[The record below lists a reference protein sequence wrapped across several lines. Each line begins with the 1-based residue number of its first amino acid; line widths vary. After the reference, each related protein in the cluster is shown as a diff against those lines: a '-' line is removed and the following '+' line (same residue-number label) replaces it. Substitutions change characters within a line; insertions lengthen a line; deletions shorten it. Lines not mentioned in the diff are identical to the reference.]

1 MNRKL
6 SMLKSFFTSPKTRL
20 RVIGLLEGIS
30 YLVLLFIGVPLKRFG
45 GNPDVVE
52 VVGPIHGLLFVLYV
66 LTVIQAKTEF
76 RWPIGRTLL
85 ALAASVIPGGTFWAD
100 QAIFRKL

>member
-1 MNRKL
+1 MFQ
-6 SMLKSFFTSPKTRL
+6 SFFTSPKARL

-30 YLVLLFIGVPLKRFG
+30 YLVLLVIAVPLKRFG
-45 GNPDVVE
+45 GHPEAVE
-52 VVGPIHGLLFVLYV
+52 IIGPIHGLLFLLYV
-66 LTVIQAKTEF
+66 MTVIQAKIEF